1 MMPES
6 QYRVSVVVPTFK
18 RPDLLIRCLAALI
31 AQDFDA
37 SDYEVIIAD
46 DAACD
51 ETRRAVDACCSGESR
66 VSGSLTRRQC
76 LGPEVRYVAVTGK
89 HGPAAA
95 RNAGWRVARGEII
108 AFTDDDCVP
117 TPGWLRAG
125 LAAFTDG
132 VAGVSGRLIVP
143 LECVPTD
150 YELNAARLATSTFVT
165 ANSFYRRACLARIG
179 GFDERFT
186 SAWREDTDVY
196 FTLLERYASDD
207 RGRATTRDRPYY
219 DTFEVR
225 QPVVIVGACSGDE
238 HSSLDKAFVYAPD
251 AVVIHPLRPARW
263 GVSLGQQRKSMFNA
277 LLYKKHPVLYRQEL
291 QAAPPWHYYGI
302 AGALLAVMG
311 GLLGRKRCLAFGAAC
326 LWMFMTGRFC
336 WQRLER
342 TSRKRR
348 HVAEMLVTSVL
359 IPPLSIFW
367 RIRGAIKFR
376 VFFL

>member
-18 RPDLLIRCLAALI
+18 RPDLLIRCLTALMG
-31 AQDFDA
+31 QDFDA
-37 SDYEVIIAD
+37 GDYEVIIAD

-51 ETRRAVDACCSGESR
+51 ETRRVVEERCRSR
-66 VSGSLTRRQC
+66 VSASPVYRQC
-76 LGPEVRYVAVTGK
+76 PAVRYVAVTGK

-143 LECVPTD
+143 LKRIPTD
-150 YELNAARLATSTFVT
+150 YELNAAQLAISRFVT
-165 ANSFYRRACLARIG
+165 ANCFYRRACLAGIG

-196 FTLLERYASDD
+196 FTLLEHCA
-207 RGRATTRDRPYY
+207 G
-219 DTFEVR
+219 
-225 QPVVIVGACSGDE
+225 GAIP
-238 HSSLDKAFVYAPD
+238 SLSRSFVYAPD

-263 GVSLGQQRKSMFNA
+263 GISLSQQRKSMFNA
-277 LLYKKHPVLYRQEL
+277 LLYKKHPVLYRGKI
-291 QAAPPWHYYGI
+291 QATPPWHYYLI
-302 AGALLAVMG
+302 VGALLVVFGA
-311 GLLGRKRCLAFGAAC
+311 LLGRKQRVAFGAAC
-326 LWMFMTGRFC
+326 LWMLMTGRFC
-336 WQRLER
+336 LKRLDR
-342 TSRKRR
+342 TSCERR

>member
-1 MMPES
+1 MMSKS
-6 QYRVSVVVPTFK
+6 QYSVSVVVPTFK
-18 RPDLLIRCLAALI
+18 RPDLLIRCLAALM

-37 SDYEVIIAD
+37 TDYEVIIAD
-46 DAACD
+46 DAACV
-51 ETRRAVDACCSGESR
+51 ETRRAVEAWC
-66 VSGSLTRRQC
+66 GSKIRPYP
-76 LGPEVRYVAVTGK
+76 GPAVRYVPVTGT

-108 AFTDDDCVP
+108 AFTDDDCIPAP
-117 TPGWLRAG
+117 TWLRAG
-125 LAAFTDG
+125 LATFAGGDG
-132 VAGVSGRLIVP
+132 VVGVSGRLIVP
-143 LECVPTD
+143 LQSMPTD
-150 YELNAARLATSTFVT
+150 YELNAAQLASASFVT
-165 ANSFYRRACLARIG
+165 ANCFYRRACLAAIG

-186 SAWREDTDVY
+186 SAWREDSDVY
-196 FTLLERYASDD
+196 FTLLERYASDH

-225 QPVVIVGACSGDE
+225 QPVVMVGAIPCGRSGDE
-238 HSSLDKAFVYAPD
+238 HSSLDRAFVYAPD

-263 GVSLGQQRKSMFNA
+263 GVSLSQQRKSMFNA

-302 AGALLAVMG
+302 AGALLAAMG
-311 GLLGRKRCLAFGAAC
+311 GLLGRKRGLAFGAAC

-336 WQRLER
+336 CQRLER

>member
-18 RPDLLIRCLAALI
+18 RPDLLIRCLAALM

-37 SDYEVIIAD
+37 EDYEVIIAD

-51 ETRRAVDACCSGESR
+51 ETRRLVDAFCCGESR
-66 VSGSLTRRQC
+66 VPGSLARKQC
-76 LGPEVRYVAVTGK
+76 PAPSVRYVAVTGN

-95 RNAGWRVARGEII
+95 RNAGWCVARGEII

-117 TPGWLRAG
+117 MSGWLRAG

-143 LECVPTD
+143 LQCVPTD

-186 SAWREDTDVY
+186 SAWREDSDVY
-196 FTLLERYASDD
+196 FTLLERYAGEAIPCDCL
-207 RGRATTRDRPYY
+207 
-219 DTFEVR
+219 
-225 QPVVIVGACSGDE
+225 ACSI
-238 HSSLDKAFVYAPD
+238 SLARGFVYAPD
-251 AVVIHPLRPARW
+251 AVVIHPLRPAQW
-263 GVSLGQQRKSMFNA
+263 GVSLSQQRKSMFNA
-277 LLYKKHPVLYRQEL
+277 LLYKKHPALYREKI
-291 QAAPPWHYYGI
+291 QAAPPWHYYAI
-302 AGALLAVMG
+302 VGALLVVIGA
-311 GLLGRKRCLAFGAAC
+311 LLGRKQGLAFGATC
-326 LWMFMTGRFC
+326 LWMFLTGRFC
-336 WQRLER
+336 LQRLDQ
-342 TSRKRR
+342 TSRERR

>member
-18 RPDLLIRCLAALI
+18 RPDLLIRCLAALMS
-31 AQDFDA
+31 QDFDA

-51 ETRRAVDACCSGESR
+51 ETRRAVDACCCGESR
-66 VSGSLTRRQC
+66 VPDSLACRQC
-76 LGPEVRYVAVTGK
+76 PGPEVRYVAVTGK
-89 HGPAAA
+89 HSPSAA

-132 VAGVSGRLIVP
+132 VTGVSGRLIIP
-143 LECVPTD
+143 LQCIPTD
-150 YELNAARLATSTFVT
+150 YELNAAQLATARFVT

-179 GFDERFT
+179 GFDESFT
-186 SAWREDTDVY
+186 SAWREDSDVY
-196 FTLLERYASDD
+196 FTLLERYAGEAMPCDCLSCSISLA
-207 RGRATTRDRPYY
+207 RG
-219 DTFEVR
+219 
-225 QPVVIVGACSGDE
+225 
-238 HSSLDKAFVYAPD
+238 FVYAPD
-251 AVVIHPLRPARW
+251 AVVIHPLRSAQW
-263 GVSLGQQRKSMFNA
+263 GVSLSQQRKSMFNA
-277 LLYKKHPVLYRQEL
+277 LLYKKHPTLYREKI
-291 QAAPPWHYYGI
+291 QAAPPWHYYAI
-302 AGALLAVMG
+302 VGALLVVIGA
-311 GLLGRKRCLAFGAAC
+311 LLGRKQGLAFGAAC
-326 LWMFMTGRFC
+326 LWMFLTGRFC
-336 WQRLER
+336 LQRLDQ
-342 TSRKRR
+342 TSRERR

>member
-18 RPDLLIRCLAALI
+18 RPDLLIRCLAALMS
-31 AQDFDA
+31 QDFDA

-51 ETRRAVDACCSGESR
+51 ETRRAVDAFCCGESR
-66 VSGSLTRRQC
+66 VPDSLACRQC
-76 LGPEVRYVAVTGK
+76 PGPEVRYVAVTGK
-89 HGPAAA
+89 HSPSAA

-132 VAGVSGRLIVP
+132 VTGVSGRLIIP
-143 LECVPTD
+143 LQCIPTD
-150 YELNAARLATSTFVT
+150 YELNAAQLATARFVT

-179 GFDERFT
+179 GFDESFT
-186 SAWREDTDVY
+186 SAWREDSDVY
-196 FTLLERYASDD
+196 FTLLERYAGEAMPCDCLSCSISLA
-207 RGRATTRDRPYY
+207 RG
-219 DTFEVR
+219 
-225 QPVVIVGACSGDE
+225 
-238 HSSLDKAFVYAPD
+238 FVYAPD
-251 AVVIHPLRPARW
+251 AVVIHPLRSAQW
-263 GVSLGQQRKSMFNA
+263 GVSLSQQRKSMFNA
-277 LLYKKHPVLYRQEL
+277 LLYKKHPALYREKIQT
-291 QAAPPWHYYGI
+291 APPWHYYAI
-302 AGALLAVMG
+302 VGALLVVIGA
-311 GLLGRKRCLAFGAAC
+311 LLGRKQGLAFGAAC
-326 LWMFMTGRFC
+326 LWMFLTGRFC
-336 WQRLER
+336 LQRLDQ
-342 TSRKRR
+342 TSRERR

>member
-1 MMPES
+1 MHMMPGS

-18 RPDLLIRCLAALI
+18 RPDLLIRCLAALR

-37 SDYEVIIAD
+37 ADYEVIIAD

-51 ETRRAVDACCSGESR
+51 ETRRVVDAFCCSESG
-66 VSGSLTRRQC
+66 VPGSLARRQC
-76 LGPEVRYVAVTGK
+76 PGPEVRYVAVTGK

-219 DTFEVR
+219 DNGLTYLKR
-225 QPVVIVGACSGDE
+225 IIVGAIPYGCSGDE
-238 HSSLDKAFVYAPD
+238 RSSLVDILPSPEGGRD
-251 AVVIHPLRPARW
+251 SHLRKWDLP
-263 GVSLGQQRKSMFNA
+263 GSLRSALHGTIRVWSHMLLPQA
-277 LLYKKHPVLYRQEL
+277 LLP
-291 QAAPPWHYYGI
+291 ASP
-302 AGALLAVMG
+302 AVD
-311 GLLGRKRCLAFGAAC
+311 AESF
-326 LWMFMTGRFC
+326 TP
-336 WQRLER
+336 RLTR
-342 TSRKRR
+342 
-348 HVAEMLVTSVL
+348 TSVL
-359 IPPLSIFW
+359 YALVIVKRFGLGSGFTRPLSQT
-367 RIRGAIKFR
+367 RTRLSSR
-376 VFFL
+376 P